1 MYGYIQICKP
11 ELKFREFDEY
21 RTYYCGLCHSLKE
34 HFGSAGQFFLS
45 YDLTFLALL
54 LDSLYEPQSVKH
66 KSRCIAHPIKKQ
78 DYIKSEVTEY
88 SADMCLLLASYKL
101 EDDWKDDGSLFKKTA
116 KLLISGK
123 TNILREKYTKKIKI
137 IEEELD
143 KLQDLEK
150 ENCKNPELTA
160 SCFGRILSEILVYK
174 EDIWME
180 ALGDLGFHLGKFIY
194 ISDAFDDLSKD
205 KKKHRYNPFI
215 DQNEHDPDFIDSVEE
230 LLRIMIAPAA
240 SAFEYLPIIKN
251 ADILRNIL
259 YAGVWTA
266 FRKRKNEY
274 LNEEKTKNKE
284 EPDERSL

>member
-21 RTYYCGLCHSLKE
+21 RTYYCGLCHSLKD
-34 HFGSAGQFFLS
+34 HFGSKGQLFLS

-54 LDSLYEPQSVKH
+54 LDSLYEPQSVK
-66 KSRCIAHPIKKQ
+66 KESRCIAHPLKKQ
-78 DYIKSEVTEY
+78 NYIKSEVTEY

-101 EDDWKDDGSLFKKTA
+101 EDDWKDDGSLLKKTA

-123 TNILREKYTKKIKI
+123 TDNLRKKYINKSRI
-137 IEEELD
+137 IEEELQ
-143 KLQDLEK
+143 KLEKLEK
-150 ENCKNPELTA
+150 ENCRNPELTA
-160 SCFGRILSEILVYK
+160 SCFGRILSEVLVYK
-174 EDIWME
+174 EDVWAE
-180 ALGDLGFHLGKFIY
+180 TLSELGFHLGKFIY

-215 DQNEHDPDFIDSVEE
+215 DQNEHDQDFIDSVEE
-230 LLRIMIAPAA
+230 LLKIMIAPAA
-240 SAFEYLPIIKN
+240 SAFEYLPVIKN

-266 FRKRKNEY
+266 FRKRKNDY
-274 LNEEKTKNKE
+274 LNKETTKSKE
-284 EPDERSL
+284 ETDERSL